1 MFLVDGFGGKKRRD
15 GEDYL
20 VVAKGGWSECSS
32 VETWELEGYD
42 CGGCGVVS
50 RRGVAKFV

>member
-50 RRGVAKFV
+50 RDRKSVV